1 MAPKRQ
7 QQTASLVP
15 SNQTPQ
21 VAIDIDYDGSTDGN
35 GALVPRMARRGG
47 RAGREMQKI
56 IAGGDA
62 GGSVVLVRQIDPT
75 QRGSIFAAAWSLWD
89 SIKLR
94 RQHALIELI
103 AMFYTLGFLGSFG
116 LSLLSAR
123 PIRISKIAIFDPTA
137 TGVMV
142 ASWIRPVIQRAADQM
157 LEKQIE
163 TLSDPTNYETGAGAG
178 LFDAPTRQIIEDGE

>member
-1 MAPKRQ
+1 MAPKPRQ

-15 SNQTPQ
+15 SSQPQ

-35 GALVPRMARRGG
+35 GALMPRMARRGG
-47 RAGREMQKI
+47 RAGRDVQKI

-116 LSLLSAR
+116 LSLLAAR

-163 TLSDPTNYETGAGAG
+163 TLSDPTNYESGSGVG
-178 LFDAPTRQIIEDGE
+178 LFDVPTQQIIEDGE